1 MTDLVRQLDCLR
13 GINSTKLVAAT
24 ANVSIPTST
33 SLVFKGIEKV
43 GGTSPFSLIVDGVEI
58 SVHPLQ
64 AFLSGNFNQVPI
76 LMGANRDEFVSRALY
91 EGLTGPRNSVKDY
104 MTGVLPVITHN
115 NSKLPVL
122 YHPSR
127 FNDNY
132 MQACVTLFSQ
142 YIFICGT
149 RRMAGYMSRQ
159 PTYLYTYNHVLET
172 PRLSSPDIVMWPGA
186 YHAAELFSLFQTLAD
201 SFYGNMIFDPDEVS
215 LANSLRLYWTN
226 MITKGQ
232 PNDNVS
238 LT

>member
-43 GGTSPFSLIVDGVEI
+43 GGTSPFSLIVDGVGI

-76 LMGANRDEFVSRALY
+76 LMGANRDEFGLRALC
-91 EGLTGPRNSVKDY
+91 EELTAPPNSVKDY
-104 MTGVLPVITHN
+104 MTGVLPIITYN
-115 NSKLPVL
+115 NSELQVL

-132 MQACVTLFSQ
+132 TQACVALFSKH
-142 YIFICGT
+142 IFICGT

-172 PRLSSPDIVMWPGA
+172 PWLSSPDIV
-186 YHAAELFSLFQTLAD
+186 L
-201 SFYGNMIFDPDEVS
+201 
-215 LANSLRLYWTN
+215 
-226 MITKGQ
+226 
-232 PNDNVS
+232 
-238 LT
+238 